1 MYKSCS
7 RCGKIHDTNY
17 KCNISYN
24 KRILTEDMKLRK
36 SKSWTNKSIE
46 IRDRANYLCEVCKDE
61 GIYNY
66 KDVEVNHIVKLRH
79 DKDKLLDNYNLIC
92 LCKKHHKQ
100 ADDGKIDKDYLFR
113 LAKLRE
119 DKG

>member
-36 SKSWTNKSIE
+36 SKSWTNKSI
-46 IRDRANYLCEVCKDE
+46 
-61 GIYNY
+61 
-66 KDVEVNHIVKLRH
+66 DVEVHHIVKLRH